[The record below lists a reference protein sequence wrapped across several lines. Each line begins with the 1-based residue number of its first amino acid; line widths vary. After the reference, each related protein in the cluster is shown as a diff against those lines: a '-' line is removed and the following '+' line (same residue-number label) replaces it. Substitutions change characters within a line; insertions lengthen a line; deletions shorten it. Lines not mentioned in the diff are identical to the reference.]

1 MFANFATAIT
11 SGTAITLAL
20 FYVMNMLIAMQPGVI
35 VDSRERMQLRWVREL
50 PPEEPARK
58 IQPAPDRD
66 FIKPPVLP
74 QTTITSDYESYTGHV
89 ALRATPLPSGQF
101 TGPISVMSDGPLVA
115 LVRVEPTY
123 PARALVNGTEGYVL
137 VQFDVLVDGT
147 VANVIIIE
155 SSNKV
160 FEDAAGKAARR
171 FRFKPRVIDG
181 VAQVTS
187 GIQSLFRFEM
197 KN

>member
-20 FYVMNMLIAMQPGVI
+20 FYVMNLLITMQPGVV
-35 VDSRERMQLRWVREL
+35 VDSRERMELRWVREV

-58 IQPAPDRD
+58 MQPAPIKD
-66 FIKPPVLP
+66 FIKPPVPP
-74 QTTITSDYESYTGHV
+74 QTKITNENDSYTGYVIHRP
-89 ALRATPLPSGQF
+89 APPASAQF
-101 TGPISVMSDGPLVA
+101 TGPTSFLSDGPLVA

-123 PARALVNGTEGYVL
+123 PARALGNGTEGYVL

-160 FEDAAGKAARR
+160 FEDAARKAAGR
-171 FRFKPRVIDG
+171 FRFKPRVVDG
-181 VAQVTS
+181 IAQVTT
-187 GIQSLFRFEM
+187 GMQNLFSFEIR
-197 KN
+197 N